1 MYVADVMLTAA
12 KQFDYVVIGGG
23 QAGLVVASRLS
34 EDPSLQVAVIEA
46 GPSGLDPDDA
56 AKIDVPAANLYN
68 SPGKSEMNWNWTTTA
83 QVNLNNQQKP
93 WPRGRVLGGSS
104 AINGLYYIRQSAR
117 EQNLWAKLIDNATD
131 LWGWENMLRAMKKSE
146 NFTAPTDQARTVG
159 DIHWN
164 TSAHGSN
171 GPIGVTWPAISYAPV
186 GAFIESASNVSAPA
200 TNNPDSGNA
209 WGTFVGT
216 SAINPTNW
224 TRTTSRTGYIDPYTY
239 RSNLVVL
246 TDHMVSKINF
256 DTSNQDAVK
265 ATSVQFMKNKGGRTF
280 QVNVTREVI
289 LSAGAVN
296 SPQILQVSG
305 IGDKNLLDS
314 KQVPVV
320 VDLPGVGYHLQDH
333 LSAGVQFTPK
343 NPDELPPAKVTNNA
357 TVDSFVNSATSYTN
371 TSQLLGN
378 QSDSVIGLVRDNA
391 TKAVQAY
398 DAPDAVKQGYN
409 LTYLATANEIYD
421 SPIGSMELLFAM
433 TFGQIQVQAA
443 LQHPFSRGSVTIQSS
458 DIWDAPV
465 INPSY
470 LEQETDLIFLRA
482 GFRMARSILQQAPLS
497 SHVDQE
503 TAPGNDVQSDDQWDN
518 WIRNNIGTEYHPSCT
533 CSMLPRESG
542 GVVDKNLL
550 VYGTSNLRV
559 IDASVPPLSMSA
571 HLMSIVYGI
580 GEIGAEI
587 VQSNKDNYQTGNNQN
602 SSSSDGGSGSGSGS
616 GSGNSS
622 SSKGASS
629 SGGNTND
636 AADSKNAALRMHPG
650 AWASAVLGAGVA
662 AVFAWAL

>member
-1 MYVADVMLTAA
+1 MYVGDVRLTAA

-83 QVNLNNQQKP
+83 QTNLNNQQKP

-117 EQNLWAKLIDNATD
+117 EQDLWAKLIDNATD
-131 LWGWENMLRAMKKSE
+131 LWGWDNMLRAMKKSE

-186 GAFIESASNVSAPA
+186 GAFIEAASNVSAPA
-200 TNNPDSGNA
+200 TDNPDSGNA

-256 DTSNQDAVK
+256 DTSNADAVK

-280 QVNVTREVI
+280 QVNATREVI

-343 NPDELPPAKVTNNA
+343 NPNELPPAKVTNNA

-378 QSDSVIGLVRDNA
+378 QFDQVIGLVRNNA

-465 INPSY
+465 INPMY
-470 LEQETDLIFLRA
+470 LEQETDLVFLRA
-482 GFRMARSILQQAPLS
+482 GFRMARNILQQAPLS
-497 SHVDQE
+497 NHVNEE

-580 GEIGAEI
+580 GEIGSEI
-587 VQSNKDNYQTGNNQN
+587 ILSNKDNYQSGNNSQN
-602 SSSSDGGSGSGSGS
+602 GTSNGGASGSASGS
-616 GSGNSS
+616 SS
-622 SSKGASS
+622 SSKGSSS
-629 SGGNTND
+629 SGSKTNN
-636 AADSKNAALRMHPG
+636 ASDSSNAALRVQPG